1 MASRIRIRDSFST
14 RSARA
19 SLIFQGLQVQT
30 LKPASV
36 GLAPVA
42 SAGSGGDIRKAVD
55 LAAGPADLDGV
66 SFVIAGKAEG

>member
-1 MASRIRIRDSFST
+1 
-14 RSARA
+14 
-19 SLIFQGLQVQT
+19 LIFQGLQVQT

-36 GLAPVA
+36 GLAPAA
-42 SAGSGGDIRKAVD
+42 SAGSRGDIRKAVD